1 MLTLLVSGYATDDR
15 GKVLDL
21 LASKGFISCH
31 AKLYLLSAC
40 VHKNI

>member
-1 MLTLLVSGYATDDR
+1 MLTLLVSGYATDYR
-15 GKVLDL
+15 GKVDL
-21 LASKGFISCH
+21 LASKGFIPCH